1 MLYDQEIYIIKF
13 REYDLNDQG
22 PEQKLT
28 FTTGD
33 ISEKQTLNKNKFDKK
48 KLGRENTLDVSIKS
62 MKSSTGE
69 KTTTNTSIFKRERII
84 KSINEVKKL
93 NYYNFINIIII
104 SLLFIILV
112 IYIVILV
119 YQNTNI
125 DISHKIFI

>member
-13 REYDLNDQG
+13 REYALNAQA

-62 MKSSTGE
+62 MKSSTY
-69 KTTTNTSIFKRERII
+69 TSTFKRERIV
-84 KSINEVKKL
+84 KSTNEDKKL

-104 SLLFIILV
+104 SLLSVILV